1 MNIQSTAQCFS
12 TKPPRARGIARVTV
26 KDDHGR
32 TRLTD
37 LHQAG
42 CMKLIFPKRF
52 RPDAEAVL
60 VNTAGGI
67 TGGDQLSLS
76 ATIEPNAA
84 LTITTQAAERIYKAQ
99 GTDPGHVT
107 TDIIAQDGAQLRWL
121 PQETILFD
129 RAALDRKLTINLAE
143 KATAL
148 VVETLVFGR
157 ALMGETLSKLHLRDK
172 IMINRSG
179 KPLYR
184 DAIALDGNPTT
195 HLARPATAED
205 AGAVSTLIYSAP
217 DAANHLAP
225 IRTALPKTAGAS
237 MITDD
242 TLVLRLLAPD
252 SFTIRTH
259 LIPILDRLTNG
270 CLPINWRL

>member
-1 MNIQSTAQCFS
+1 MNIQSTAQRFS
-12 TKPPRARGIARVTV
+12 TIPPRARGIARVTV
-26 KDDHGR
+26 KDEHGR

-67 TGGDQLSLS
+67 TGGDQLSLI
-76 ATIEPNAA
+76 ATVKKDAA
-84 LTITTQAAERIYKAQ
+84 LTLTTQAAERIYKAQ
-99 GTDPGHVT
+99 DGDAGQVT
-107 TDIIAQDGAQLRWL
+107 TDIVARENAQLRWL

-143 KATAL
+143 TATAL

-157 ALMGETLSKLHLRDK
+157 TLMGETLSKLYLRDR
-172 IMINRSG
+172 ITINRDG

-184 DAIALDGNPTT
+184 DAIALNGDPTV
-195 HLARPATAED
+195 HLARPPTAD
-205 AGAVSTLIYSAP
+205 GAGAVSTLIYTAP

-252 SFTIRTH
+252 SFLIRSH